1 MAVSQFGECTW
12 YPIKSGH
19 ECPICHTKK
28 GRCSIFA
35 KKNGEVVIYRCK
47 YVSSNKPALDGW
59 YDHLASE
66 LNGST
71 VQKINIDDISYK
83 NEPIT
88 EELLIIWNKVYRKFR
103 DISTQLSGSALS
115 ENHYANLLS
124 RGLDKNS
131 IINLGCFSIPGN
143 TKITYSTYQ
152 CSLRTAITNELLKSF
167 TPETLIRVPGFRKVE
182 VKGKKT
188 YITFKNTMKDKNSNS
203 YVDIDGFFIPYEDY
217 LGRLVG
223 MQYRLTTKLLDDK
236 GKPIRYLWYASKNN
250 SCSSPID
257 YHIPNIINTDDAIL
271 VTEGAL
277 KAKIASEKLG
287 IRSLAEAGVSNYR
300 RLIKELQLIEKHENK
315 KYKIILALD
324 MDKYTNIDVATAEIS
339 TVSMLKSLGYSV
351 ALLEWN
357 IAEGKGVDDKLKISS
372 NNFRFLSV

>member
-1 MAVSQFGECTW
+1 MWSTHIAQF
-12 YPIKSGH
+12 
-19 ECPICHTKK
+19 
-28 GRCSIFA
+28 FA
-35 KKNGEVVIYRCK
+35 AENLFPSSFK
-47 YVSSNKPALDGW
+47 YSPD
-59 YDHLASE
+59 
-66 LNGST
+66 T
-71 VQKINIDDISYK
+71 
-83 NEPIT
+83 
-88 EELLIIWNKVYRKFR
+88 
-103 DISTQLSGSALS
+103 
-115 ENHYANLLS
+115 
-124 RGLDKNS
+124 
-131 IINLGCFSIPGN
+131 
-143 TKITYSTYQ
+143 
-152 CSLRTAITNELLKSF
+152 SL
-167 TPETLIRVPGFRKVE
+167 
-182 VKGKKT
+182 
-188 YITFKNTMKDKNSNS
+188 
-203 YVDIDGFFIPYEDY
+203 IDGFFIPYEDY